1 MDGFSFVPVLRGA
14 ARAVPGR
21 DAIHWHYPSYLQAE
35 KEKGTWRITPSGAI
49 RSGDWKLLEWF
60 EDGRLELYNLRRDP
74 SEAHDLA
81 REMPEKA
88 DALRRRLADWRRATG
103 ALMPVAK

>member
-1 MDGFSFVPVLRGA
+1 MVS
-14 ARAVPGR
+14 ARSNIGSCTGTPRREAL
-21 DAIHWHYPSYLQAE
+21 HWHYPSYLHAE

-60 EDGRLELYNLRRDP
+60 EDGRLELYDLGRDP
-74 SEAHDLA
+74 YETHDLA
-81 REMPEKA
+81 REMPQQAET
-88 DALRRRLADWRRATG
+88 LRRRLADWRKATG